1 MDIHIPRMPHYERLL
16 IVPISKAF
24 EYYRDIEAYTERYP
38 DYCKQVDIIEKSDNG
53 NMIKTKEFWNTS
65 IDNDVDH
72 VVLYVNYNLIPLTEI
87 RYEIVDSSYKKLI
100 GIKNHILLEERE
112 NNQTGIEANNVL
124 LDVECFPPHTRES
137 DKYEEMIEYFTIKDC
152 IHLENK
158 PMEPFKEGQLCTKC
172 FRGRLQTPRTKES
185 SQRNGYKRKI
195 TFWECDRCNFQYE
208 GTYIQAGNGTNISDR
223 YSG

>member
-1 MDIHIPRMPHYERLL
+1 MDVPRTSHNGRLL

-24 EYYRDIEAYTERYP
+24 QYYSDIEAYVERYP
-38 DYCKQVDIIEKSDNG
+38 DYCKQVGIIEKSNNG
-53 NMIKTKEFWNTS
+53 NIIRTKEFWNIS
-65 IDNDVDH
+65 IDSDIDH
-72 VVLYVNYNLIPLTEI
+72 VVLYVNYNLFPLTEI

-112 NNQTGIEANNVL
+112 DNQTAIEANNVL
-124 LDVECFPPHTRES
+124 LDIVCFPPHSRES
-137 DKYEEMIEYFTIKDC
+137 DRYVELIDYFTIKDC

-172 FRGRLQTPRTKES
+172 FKGRLQPPRTKETY
-185 SQRNGYKRKI
+185 QENGYKRKI
-195 TFWECDRCNFQYE
+195 VFWECDRCGFQYK
-208 GTYIQAGNGTNISDR
+208 GTHIHTGNGINFSDG